1 MAESEYRIPL
11 RSDFRFVHEPHL
23 ASHEDWFIGRERE
36 IEELTRRLQHSDGG
50 SFLITGYRGV
60 GKTSFVHQALNHLG
74 RRVNLLDV
82 HLNIARPVE
91 PAELM
96 HLVIRH
102 LYERLVEKNLY
113 RRLPAKTQLGLTL
126 AYQRTSANV
135 VRKLSESGERGIEIG
150 DFALPGVKLP
160 FAPKLSM
167 KRSRRVDFETSFL
180 AYDDKTAEH
189 DVIAISRA
197 LASGVPDP
205 CPWWVNMRRKVF
217 GETAP
222 LKPLK
227 IVFVFDELDKLDEY
241 QLGVQQSD
249 KLGASSMTAVEVML
263 GGLKTLF
270 TTSGICFV
278 FIAGKDL
285 HERWLQDLWRGDSIY
300 ESVFSYDKYLPCMWA
315 ELDQICKNLVAEP
328 AGPHSDSQQNRELTD
343 ILWGYLR
350 YKGRGTPRRLLRS
363 FNEMVTWTKDQPV
376 GHPGI
381 SFGKE
386 DLRRVTFFADLNA
399 KLEANAE
406 RLFGISSEDVTG
418 TRQDRRRLGVY
429 YVVDWMLRKGKAD
442 FSAAEVLA
450 ASHELSARVSLAEE
464 IATDAVVALLEV
476 LTAADYFELLAQK
489 LDDVVVGDPSLVPEK
504 RYRLTLR
511 RLAEMSGIEFLFHD
525 DHPSS
530 GSNFSSNIPAEKMV
544 VGKFVV
550 EEVLGGGGMGTVY
563 RALDKQSKRFV
574 ALKVLHPS
582 LNADP
587 SYRDRFLREMRAL
600 KTLGHPNIVPFLDAG
615 EADHKAYLAMEF
627 IDGVDLK
634 VVIKSAGHLRP
645 EVALAIL
652 LPIAQAI
659 GFAHAK
665 GFFRLDIKP
674 NNIQVSYSGKVYLM
688 DLGIA
693 RELNTDSNVTAA
705 GQLIGTPLYMSPE
718 QVQGR
723 VVDFRADI
731 YSFGAVL
738 YEALTGDSPFAANEM
753 ALVLQKLLYE
763 EPLSP
768 ARRETG
774 IPEWLDRAVLKCLS
788 KDPAERFQSMDEL
801 YDCLRN
807 SHRLTLA
814 SAEMVASIAS
824 ESRSRKLGVE
834 YDRNTATQ
842 LVDPGVPAPVMETQ
856 ERLSTSLGPETRF
869 QVAGSQLES
878 TLVPTPRFRWIDPNG
893 VQRYYALPL
902 QATFMVSI
910 GRADDNDIVLQADG
924 VSRYHAQ
931 IRSDDHS
938 LQLNDLNSRNGTYVN
953 SSRIFK
959 PHTLSLGDNVQLG
972 EVALTFS
979 T

>member
-1 MAESEYRIPL
+1 MAEPEYRIPL
-11 RSDFRFVHEPHL
+11 RSNFRFVHEPHL

-36 IEELTRRLQHSDGG
+36 IEELTRRLQHSAGG

-60 GKTSFVHQALNHLG
+60 GKTSFVHQALNNLS

-102 LYERLVEKNLY
+102 LYERLIEKNLY

-135 VRKLSESGERGIEIG
+135 VRKASETGERGIEIG
-150 DFALPGVKLP
+150 DFALRGIRLP
-160 FAPKLSM
+160 FSPKLSM
-167 KRSRRVDFETSFL
+167 KRSRTVDLETSFL

-197 LASGVPDP
+197 LAAGVPEP
-205 CPWWVNMRRKVF
+205 SPWWVAARRKIF
-217 GETAP
+217 GDSAP
-222 LKPLK
+222 LQPIK

-241 QLGVQQSD
+241 QMAVQESN
-249 KLGASSMTAVEVML
+249 KPGASAMTAVEVML

-315 ELDQICKNLVAEP
+315 DIDQICKKLIAEP
-328 AGPHSDSQQNRELTD
+328 VDSTLYTEQSRELTN

-363 FNEMVTWTKDQPV
+363 FNEMVTWSKDQ
-376 GHPGI
+376 PGI

-386 DLRRVTFFADLNA
+386 DIRRVTFFADLNS
-399 KLEANAE
+399 KLEANGE
-406 RLFGISSEDVTG
+406 RLFGVSSEDVTG

-450 ASHELSARVSLAEE
+450 ASHELSNRVSLAEE
-464 IATDAVVALLEV
+464 IASDAVMALLEV
-476 LTAADYFELLAQK
+476 LTAADYFEVLPQK
-489 LDDVVVGDPSLVPEK
+489 LDDVVVGDPSMVPEN
-504 RYRLTLR
+504 RYRLTFR
-511 RLAEMSGIEFLFHD
+511 RSAEMSGIEFLFHD
-525 DHPSS
+525 DPPSS
-530 GSNFSSNIPAEKMV
+530 NNNVSSTTPAEKL
-544 VGKFVV
+544 VGGRFVV
-550 EEVLGGGGMGTVY
+550 EEVLGIGGMGTVY

-574 ALKVLHPS
+574 ALKVLHPA
-582 LNADP
+582 LDADP

-600 KTLGHPNIVPFLDAG
+600 KILGHPNIVPFLDAG
-615 EADHKAYLAMEF
+615 ETDNRAYLAMEF

-634 VVIKSAGHLRP
+634 VVIKIAGPLQP

-659 GFAHAK
+659 GFAHSK

-693 RELNTDSNVTAA
+693 RELSSESSVTGS

-718 QVQGR
+718 QVRG
-723 VVDFRADI
+723 VAVDFRADI

-738 YEALTGDSPFAANEM
+738 YEALTGASPFAAGDM
-753 ALVLQKLLYE
+753 GHVIQKLLFE
-763 EPLSP
+763 EPPRPSKRDP
-768 ARRETG
+768 G
-774 IPEWLDRAVLKCLS
+774 IPEWLERAVLKCLS
-788 KDPAERFQSMDEL
+788 KDPSERFQSMDEL

-807 SHRLTLA
+807 SHGLA
-814 SAEMVASIAS
+814 LATSEVVASIAS
-824 ESRSRKLGVE
+824 ESRARKLSVE
-834 YDRNTATQ
+834 SDRNASTQ
-842 LVDPGVPAPVMETQ
+842 LLDSDVAVPVTNTKGS
-856 ERLSTSLGPETRF
+856 STSLAPETPF
-869 QVAGSQLES
+869 PLAES
-878 TLVPTPRFRWIDPNG
+878 ELVSTTLVPSPRLRWIDQDG
-893 VQRYYALPL
+893 VRRSYSLPL
-902 QATFMVSI
+902 QNGFMVSI
-910 GRADDNDIVLQADG
+910 GRAPDNDIVLQVNG

-931 IRSDDHS
+931 ISSEDNS
-938 LQLNDLNSRNGTYVN
+938 VQVNDLNSRNGTYVN

-959 PHTLSLGDNVQLG
+959 PHTLSIGDSVQLG
-972 EVALTFS
+972 EAVLTFS
-979 T
+979 K